1 MAIRIVAL
9 AGSLRAG
16 SFNKKLAH
24 IAAAGAREAG
34 ADVTELDLRE
44 FPLPLFD
51 EDLEREQGA
60 PANVKR
66 LKEILIPA
74 AGLIIACPEYNSSI
88 TAALK
93 NVIDWVSRPAPGEGR
108 LAAFNGKVGAIMSAS
123 PGALGGLRGLVTVR
137 SVLSSIGVLVLPD
150 QVAVPKAH
158 EAFDESGSLR
168 DSAVNQAVK
177 ALGAKCTIVASKINA

>member
-1 MAIRIVAL
+1 MAIRIVSF
-9 AGSLRAG
+9 AGSLRVG

-24 IAAAGAREAG
+24 IAAIGAREAG
-34 ADVTELDLRE
+34 ADVVEIDLRD

-51 EDLEREQGA
+51 EDVEREQGT

-66 LKEILIPA
+66 LKEIMIPA
-74 AGLIIACPEYNSSI
+74 AGLIIACPEYNSSV

-93 NVIDWVSRPAPGEGR
+93 NAIDWVSRPAPGEGR

-158 EAFDESGSLR
+158 EAFDEAGNLR
-168 DSAVNQAVK
+168 DSAVHQAVK